1 MSYFPKKLGWVD
13 FQKKNKKFKIIFWTK
28 IGPWNSAYSAVQVRK
43 FSGSFEVE
51 KRCLA
56 RRQIVE
62 EAVALVEEQKSPSD
76 GDMWLVR
83 SSKIVV
89 LHSSITVTLLCLI
102 KTFALYALETH
113 CK

>member
-1 MSYFPKKLGWVD
+1 MGASSEVFGNPE
-13 FQKKNKKFKIIFWTK
+13 
-28 IGPWNSAYSAVQVRK
+28 
-43 FSGSFEVE
+43 EVE

-113 CK
+113 GK

>member
-1 MSYFPKKLGWVD
+1 MGASSEVFGNPE
-13 FQKKNKKFKIIFWTK
+13 
-28 IGPWNSAYSAVQVRK
+28 
-43 FSGSFEVE
+43 EVE

-89 LHSSITVTLLCLI
+89 VLQSSITVTLLCLI

>member
-1 MSYFPKKLGWVD
+1 MGASSEVFGNPE
-13 FQKKNKKFKIIFWTK
+13 
-28 IGPWNSAYSAVQVRK
+28 
-43 FSGSFEVE
+43 EVE

-83 SSKIVV
+83 STSGAAAA
-89 LHSSITVTLLCLI
+89 SGITVVVASLTL
-102 KTFALYALETH
+102 
-113 CK
+113 

>member
-1 MSYFPKKLGWVD
+1 MC
-13 FQKKNKKFKIIFWTK
+13 
-28 IGPWNSAYSAVQVRK
+28 SASSEV
-43 FSGSFEVE
+43 FGNPEEVE

-89 LHSSITVTLLCLI
+89 VLLV
-102 KTFALYALETH
+102 A
-113 CK
+113 